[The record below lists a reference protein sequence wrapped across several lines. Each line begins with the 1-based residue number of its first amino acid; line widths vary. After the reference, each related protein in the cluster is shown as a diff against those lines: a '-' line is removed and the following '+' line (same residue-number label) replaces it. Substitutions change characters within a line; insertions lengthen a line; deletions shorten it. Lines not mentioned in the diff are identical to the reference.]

1 MGVTTRVWQRVPS
14 CLLLGLGMALLAI
27 ADIARWTGMPLIFLG
42 ALLTL
47 AGAVRLHR
55 ELSRYHR

>member
-1 MGVTTRVWQRVPS
+1 
-14 CLLLGLGMALLAI
+14 MALLAI